1 MHYKFTIIAISVAF
15 ALSSCANMSET
26 QRGTGIGTGVGAAT
40 GAGIGAIAGGGK
52 GAAIGALSGAAV
64 GAAGGYLWS
73 NRMEEQKRT
82 MEQAT
87 AGSGVQV
94 SQTADNQL
102 KLDIPSDISFDI
114 GSAEI
119 KPSMRPVLDSFA
131 RSLNTNPG
139 TGVTIIGHTDNTGS
153 DAVNNPL
160 SFNRAASARNYLVNR
175 SVASNRINI
184 DGRGSREPV
193 FANNTAA
200 NRARNRRIEIFVAE
214 SQSAQP
220 QSVQPV
226 HPPQSVVERC
236 NRYASQEVT
245 GKTEEVVKG
254 AGIGALGG
262 AALGAA
268 IGAISGGGSGA
279 AKGAGI
285 GAIAGGAGGGLYGLN
300 ENQKNDARYQEA
312 YASCLRQNGF

>member
-1 MHYKFTIIAISVAF
+1 MRYKFTVFAILNLLV
-15 ALSSCANMSET
+15 LNGCANMSAT
-26 QRGTGIGTGVGAAT
+26 QKGTGVGAGVGAAT

-73 NRMEEQKRT
+73 NRMEEQKRA

-94 SQTADNQL
+94 SQTTDNRL

-114 GSAEI
+114 GRAEI
-119 KPSMRPVLDSFA
+119 KPNMRPVLDSFA
-131 RSLNTNPG
+131 KSLNTNPG
-139 TGVTIIGHTDNTGS
+139 TSVTIIGHTDNTGS
-153 DAVNNPL
+153 DAVNDPL
-160 SFNRAASARNYLVNR
+160 SFNRAASARDYLVNR
-175 SVASNRINI
+175 NVASNRISI
-184 DGRGSREPV
+184 DGRGSREPI
-193 FANNTAA
+193 FANNNAA

-214 SQSAQP
+214 SQSAQ
-220 QSVQPV
+220 SAQPV
-226 HPPQSVVERC
+226 HPPQSVVDRC
-236 NRYASQEVT
+236 NRFASEQVT

-300 ENQKNDARYQEA
+300 ENQKNDERYQQA